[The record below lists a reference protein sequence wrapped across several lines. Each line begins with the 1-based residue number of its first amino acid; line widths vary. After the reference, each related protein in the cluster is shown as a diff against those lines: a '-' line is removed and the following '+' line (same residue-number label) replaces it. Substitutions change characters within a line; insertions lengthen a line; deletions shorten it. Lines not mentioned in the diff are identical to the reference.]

1 MRYVAAYLLAV
12 LGGNENPSAKDIK
25 QILNSVGVD
34 AEEDRLALVIS
45 QLKGKD
51 VEEVIA
57 QGNERLA
64 TVAFGAG
71 AGVAVAVDNVGVTEE
86 KEEKKED
93 KPADDDSDSD
103 SDGGL
108 ISLFD

>member
-71 AGVAVAVDNVGVTEE
+71 LALLLTLTNQ
-86 KEEKKED
+86 D

>member
-1 MRYVAAYLLAV
+1 MLQDAV
-12 LGGNENPSAKDIK
+12 RGGLPAGGSGRNENPSARDIK

-57 QGNERLA
+57 Q
-64 TVAFGAG
+64 
-71 AGVAVAVDNVGVTEE
+71 
-86 KEEKKED
+86 ED
-93 KPADDDSDSD
+93 KPADDNTDSD